1 MATKKASAGRYATR
15 KRASGLAGKKSVT
28 KKASYEKAG
37 AAETKTG
44 AAKKAGKKKASAAPV
59 KLSTSQAE
67 LLRKV
72 GGASEPGYRFEKK
85 AEQRTLDALHE
96 RKLIKR
102 GPKKKES
109 GSYHYTIS
117 MAGIKSLEAFLAE
130 AHGGLGGDIQI
141 DPYGTRRGKK
151 AGRGPRNRGKS

>member
-1 MATKKASAGRYATR
+1 MAVKKSAGSKASA
-15 KRASGLAGKKSVT
+15 S
-28 KKASYEKAG
+28 KKAAKKGAAKKAAKKAG
-37 AAETKTG
+37 AAKTKTG

-59 KLSTSQAE
+59 KLSTSQTE

-72 GGASEPGYRFEKK
+72 GGAAEPGYRFEKK

-102 GPKKKES
+102 GPKHKES

-117 MAGIKSLEAFLAE
+117 N
-130 AHGGLGGDIQI
+130 
-141 DPYGTRRGKK
+141 TGKK
-151 AGRGPRNRGKS
+151 HLDGQGGGAAASSSPTGGV

>member
-1 MATKKASAGRYATR
+1 MAVKKSAGSKGSASKKAA
-15 KRASGLAGKKSVT
+15 KKGAA
-28 KKASYEKAG
+28 KKAAKKAG
-37 AAETKTG
+37 AAKTKTG

-59 KLSTSQAE
+59 KLSTSQTE

-102 GPKKKES
+102 GPKHKES

-117 MAGIKSLEAFLAE
+117 N
-130 AHGGLGGDIQI
+130 
-141 DPYGTRRGKK
+141 TGKK
-151 AGRGPRNRGKS
+151 HLDSQGGGAAASSSPSGGM